1 MPGARHL
8 IDGQRQTMRGMTPEV
23 PFGGRYYGAV
33 AASRWT
39 QEHGYWAYLLR
50 IRPSSLAKALKGL
63 SYAFVPGP

>member
-1 MPGARHL
+1 
-8 IDGQRQTMRGMTPEV
+8 MRGMTPEV